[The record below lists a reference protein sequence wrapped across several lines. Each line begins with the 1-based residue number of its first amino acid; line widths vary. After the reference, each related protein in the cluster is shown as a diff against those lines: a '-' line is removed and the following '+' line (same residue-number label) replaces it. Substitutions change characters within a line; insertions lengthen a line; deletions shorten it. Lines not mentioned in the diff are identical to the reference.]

1 MAWLFPTWGAPP
13 SVRACVTTRDG
24 GVSRG
29 PYASLNLAT
38 HVQDIADDVAAN
50 RTRLAHAL
58 NLPGPPRW
66 LTQVHG
72 TRCVDAATIG
82 APVDADAAWTDRPGV
97 VCAILTA
104 DCLPILL
111 CDRAGTRIAAAHAG
125 WRGLCDGVIASTL
138 AALAV
143 PGAELCAWIGP
154 GIGVAAYAVG
164 AELRER
170 FMAADAEAEACFIR
184 RDDSWYADLAG
195 LARQQLTRAGVR
207 DIADC
212 GLCTYGDTRFY
223 SHRRDGVTG
232 RFASLIWIS

>member
-1 MAWLFPTWGAPP
+1 MTWLTPHWGAPRH
-13 SVRACVTTRDG
+13 VQACVTTRDG

-38 HVQDIADDVAAN
+38 HVADVADDVAAN

-58 NLPGPPRW
+58 NLPGAPRW

-82 APVDADAAWTDRPGV
+82 EPVEADAAWTARPGV

-111 CDRAGTRIAAAHAG
+111 CDRAGTRIAAVHAG

-143 PGAELCAWIGP
+143 PGADLCAWIGP

-164 AELRER
+164 AELRDR
-170 FMAADAEAEACFIR
+170 FMAVDADAQSCFVR
-184 RDDSWYADLAG
+184 RNDTWYADLAG
-195 LARQQLTRAGVR
+195 LARQQLTRAGVSE
-207 DIADC
+207 IADC

>member
-1 MAWLFPTWGAPP
+1 MAWLTPHWGAPQH
-13 SVRACVTTRDG
+13 VRTCVTTRDG

-38 HVQDIADDVAAN
+38 HVHDVADDVAAN
-50 RTRLAHAL
+50 RARLTQAL

-72 TRCVDAATIG
+72 TRCVDAATMG

-143 PGAELCAWIGP
+143 PGADLCAWIGP

-170 FMAADAEAEACFIR
+170 FMAVDADAEACFIR
-184 RDDSWYADLAG
+184 RADGWYADLAG

-207 DIADC
+207 DITDS
-212 GLCTYGDTRFY
+212 GLCTYGDRRFF